1 MTSRF
6 PSHRSFITF
15 NTGPHP
21 RIKMPPISNDSDWS
35 IIFNQF
41 EFKMSV
47 AQIFVSGSGPTECW
61 AVLLCFADN
70 VITKFKSGKALIGC
84 SKSWYLF

>member
-1 MTSRF
+1 MFQFGENIRKYRF
-6 PSHRSFITF
+6 APISFITF
-15 NTGPHP
+15 NTGPYT

-70 VITKFKSGKALIGC
+70 VITKF
-84 SKSWYLF
+84 